1 MQSRKSLSLSAFLDI
16 SFSFPCTPGCEMSAP
31 LAKTDQIVL
40 IGGGNNT
47 THEVNKLMGTLPPA
61 IQALT
66 GVDLTGALG
75 KIPGATMAK

>member
-1 MQSRKSLSLSAFLDI
+1 
-16 SFSFPCTPGCEMSAP
+16 
-31 LAKTDQIVL
+31 
-40 IGGGNNT
+40 
-47 THEVNKLMGTLPPA
+47 VNKLMGTLPPA